1 MAGAVGGGAGLD
13 LAPAAVDTVSATPVR
28 DKRARLDEEGDYCG
42 ALYAARDVWTRT
54 TSAYA
59 LLTALA
65 AAVQTCKDPE
75 LTERVLSRGE
85 IEASASNGGED
96 PQVDWGGPGNGAGG
110 SRS

>member
-1 MAGAVGGGAGLD
+1 MDRNGWCSALWVSCVAPTHNLVLYLAHETHAGWK
-13 LAPAAVDTVSATPVR
+13 VS
-28 DKRARLDEEGDYCG
+28 
-42 ALYAARDVWTRT
+42 
-54 TSAYA
+54 SAYA

>member
-1 MAGAVGGGAGLD
+1 M
-13 LAPAAVDTVSATPVR
+13 
-28 DKRARLDEEGDYCG
+28 
-42 ALYAARDVWTRT
+42 